1 MQGQPLLQIIV
12 CSSPCSTWLILLC
25 QSCQLLL
32 FDFSKQ
38 SRRSI
43 YISASVAAGALQS
56 QKHIAQHPRCSSNAG
71 LFVAQVTPFCKPE
84 DVFVPCIQGGSESL
98 AIIGPEGARAAPC
111 RGQVHAQHLQTSQDI
126 GKANKTEGQDENYGT
141 EHTQEVHKGGGQVT
155 TQGQEAG
162 LGLEGCSWQ
171 QRHSRQQDGQ
181 EDLAGIKRWNSDQGA
196 QATTLLT
203 KLWMDHGKLDPEV
216 RPWVGHACD
225 EAGQPV
231 NELCYF
237 DNFFRRYNKASATG
251 VPACGI
257 ASSLQD
263 FLGNTQLIQLLI
275 QFAQIQALLD
285 KEAIGQHRR
294 RLEAENAALQAS
306 LRYAMHN
313 LTIHHDAV
321 DSPSN
326 TLLVVNFQSN
336 THRPRAACV
345 GA

>member
-1 MQGQPLLQIIV
+1 M
-12 CSSPCSTWLILLC
+12 
-25 QSCQLLL
+25 
-32 FDFSKQ
+32 
-38 SRRSI
+38 
-43 YISASVAAGALQS
+43 SASVAAGTIQS
-56 QKHIAQHPRCSSNAG
+56 QKLIAQHPRFSFNAG
-71 LFVAQVTPFCKPE
+71 LHVAQVTPFCKPE

-98 AIIGPEGARAAPC
+98 AIIGPEGVRANPW
-111 RGQVHAQHLQTSQDI
+111 RGQLHAQHLQSSQDT
-126 GKANKTEGQDENYGT
+126 GKAERIEGQKEGYGT
-141 EHTQEVHKGGGQVT
+141 EHTQEIHKGGGRVT

-162 LGLEGCSWQ
+162 LGLEGSLSWQ
-171 QRHSRQQDGQ
+171 QRQSRQQDGQ
-181 EDLAGIKRWNSDQGA
+181 EDLAGIRRWNPDQGA

-203 KLWMDHGKLDPEV
+203 KLWMDHRKLDLEV
-216 RPWVGHACD
+216 SPWVGHACD

-237 DNFFRRYNKASATG
+237 DNFFRRFNKASATG

-257 ASSLQD
+257 VSSFQD
-263 FLGNTQLIQLLI
+263 ILSTTQPIQLLTHVA
-275 QFAQIQALLD
+275 QFQALLD

-326 TLLVVNFQSN
+326 TLLVVKFQSH